1 MTKYEQEM
9 FRRLNEIRAESGLA
23 PLEWNSEI
31 YQYAKIRA
39 AESSEYYKNEG
50 DGFGPDPHYR
60 FYNGKWSDPFTVF
73 EQYGYPKG
81 SYMGE
86 NLAMLASKRLKDDC
100 TGHVTTLMKNLY
112 NSKGHRENMLNKSF
126 TTVAIAF
133 VDYTDYSGRHGLA
146 AVQLFYTPQDQ

>member
-50 DGFGPDPHYR
+50 VGFGPDPHYVSITA
-60 FYNGKWSDPFTVF
+60 NG
-73 EQYGYPKG
+73 
-81 SYMGE
+81 
-86 NLAMLASKRLKDDC
+86 AIRLPC
-100 TGHVTTLMKNLY
+100 LSN
-112 NSKGHRENMLNKSF
+112 
-126 TTVAIAF
+126 
-133 VDYTDYSGRHGLA
+133 TDIRRAHTWA
-146 AVQLFYTPQDQ
+146 KT